1 MMIKDLRS
9 TNAALEGESSYVKTA
24 FEEGAAALKRS
35 QDQLQALTEE
45 YQKVASTHHNLVMT
59 TRYSSF
65 FFFVYFLRVPP

>member
-1 MMIKDLRS
+1 MIKDLRS

-45 YQKVASTHHNLVMT
+45 YQKVPSPHHNIVVTTLRYLFLVC
-59 TRYSSF
+59 SG
-65 FFFVYFLRVPP
+65 RVPLSN